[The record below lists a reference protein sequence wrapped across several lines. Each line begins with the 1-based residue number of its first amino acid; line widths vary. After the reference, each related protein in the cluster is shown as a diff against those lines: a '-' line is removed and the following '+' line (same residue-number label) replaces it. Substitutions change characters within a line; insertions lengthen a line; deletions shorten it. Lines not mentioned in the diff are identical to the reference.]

1 MLGITI
7 VRYKLIF
14 LIIHVSLPHHIMSIT
29 VHNDE
34 NNRILRYNLKHYY
47 ILRYIIYYIFYAY
60 FKNNLFVWDRDKH
73 YVTINSQ
80 L

>member
-1 MLGITI
+1 M
-7 VRYKLIF
+7 
-14 LIIHVSLPHHIMSIT
+14 H
-29 VHNDE
+29 E